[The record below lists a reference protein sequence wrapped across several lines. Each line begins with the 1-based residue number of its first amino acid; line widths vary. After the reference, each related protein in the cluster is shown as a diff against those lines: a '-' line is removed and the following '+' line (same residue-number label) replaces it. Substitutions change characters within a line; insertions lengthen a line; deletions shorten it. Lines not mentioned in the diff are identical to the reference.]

1 MLRGCTTRLGAH
13 REKALSVVT
22 STVRPVQPATV
33 AATMHSDAAMFRQ
46 FLRLFAWRYAPIYTV
61 GLLLLVATNWLTV
74 AIPRL
79 QKEVFDELAGGRSA
93 AVVHEHARWIA
104 VCAVA
109 VIFVRTGSRI
119 LFFNPG
125 RTIEFRLRNQ
135 MLNRL
140 LAMSPAWFR
149 GQSLGD
155 LMARASDDATFVRAL
170 VGFSVIMVLNILLA
184 ATLAAVQMLRTD
196 LWLTLYCVVPLIAA
210 VLLLRGGVRW
220 AMGMMRQ
227 STVALGELSGTVLET
242 YKGIAVVQGA
252 AAEDAFL
259 QRFDA
264 ANDNYTQLSLRQSAV
279 RTFLMPVVAVV
290 GNLCIFILLFVGGRH
305 VVQGQMTIG
314 DLAAYASYIGVLVG
328 ALASS
333 GWVIGVLQRG
343 AVSLRRVWDIASLPS
358 DLPQGDLP
366 LPQRAG
372 GLHLRVQGLTWHHAD
387 ALQGTDGQPPVL
399 RDLSFEV
406 LPGQVLGIC
415 GPVGSGKSTLV
426 GLLGRLMAVP
436 EGTIHLDGVD
446 LLRVTEGD
454 LRRAVAVVPQE
465 PVLFSRSIRENIAFV
480 DAVNQIDDARVAL
493 AAQQAQLDG
502 EIARMPEGLQTVIGE
517 KGLTLSGGQRQ
528 RLQIARALYR
538 GFRLLVL
545 DDVLSAVDHDTE
557 ERLLEVLRSQVL
569 DGGTSAVV
577 ASHRLSALARAD
589 QILVL
594 ADPAGPQRGTV
605 AERGTHAELIA
616 LNGIYASL
624 WSAQH
629 AT

>member
-1 MLRGCTTRLGAH
+1 MLSPSAPRLGAR
-13 REKALSVVT
+13 RENAL
-22 STVRPVQPATV
+22 PAAAAPAPAAQPATV
-33 AATMHSDAAMFRQ
+33 AAAAHSDAVMFRQ
-46 FLRLFAWRYAPIYTV
+46 FLRLFAWRYAPIYAV

-93 AVVHEHARWIA
+93 EVVHAHARWIA

-135 MLNRL
+135 MLSRL

-184 ATLAAVQMLRTD
+184 ASLAAVQMLRTD

-210 VLLLRGGVRW
+210 VLMLRGGVRW

-252 AAEDAFL
+252 VAEDAFL

-264 ANDNYTQLSLRQSAV
+264 ANDKYTQLNLRQSAV

-290 GNLCIFILLFVGGRH
+290 GNLCIFLLLFVGGRH
-305 VVQGQMTIG
+305 VVQGRMTVG

-343 AVSLRRVWDIASLPS
+343 AVSLRRVWDIASLAS

-366 LPQRAG
+366 LPARQG
-372 GLHLRVQGLTWHHAD
+372 GIHLQVRGLTWHHPD
-387 ALQGTDGQPPVL
+387 AAQGLGQPPPVL
-399 RDLSFEV
+399 RELSFEV
-406 LPGQVLGIC
+406 LPGQVLGVC

-426 GLLGRLMAVP
+426 ALLGRLVVAP
-436 EGTIHLDGVD
+436 AGTITLDGVD
-446 LLRVTEGD
+446 LLRVTERD
-454 LRRAVAVVPQE
+454 LRQAVAVVPQE
-465 PVLFSRSIRENIAFV
+465 AMLFSRTIRENIAFV
-480 DAVNQIDDARVAL
+480 DAVDQIDELRVAR

-502 EIARMPEGLQTVIGE
+502 EIARMPAGLQTVIGE

-557 ERLLEVLRSQVL
+557 ERLLEVLRAQVL
-569 DGGTSAVV
+569 GSGTTAII

-605 AERGTHAELIA
+605 AERGTHAELLA
-616 LNGIYASL
+616 RNGIYASL

-629 AT
+629 DT